1 MENGKDTIVAENVKD
16 YNGFLPTYE
25 KFDKTYFLTDYD
37 ESKGTGTL
45 KQYLNGKLKDIDN
58 DVKGFVRNDSSSTS
72 SILYKY
78 R

>member
-1 MENGKDTIVAENVKD
+1 MTDSFQSMKNLKKLI
-16 YNGFLPTYE
+16 
-25 KFDKTYFLTDYD
+25 FLTDYD

-45 KQYLNGKLKDIDN
+45 KQYLNGKLKDIDS
-58 DVKGFVRNDSSSTS
+58 DVKGFIWNNSGSLG